1 MSILARGTVCSVDEG
16 VTRVSESE
24 ETNTTAE
31 HWSEGSS
38 ADFLELGE
46 LFVPVRAEQLA
57 TLVDLVPAQ
66 PTETFTAVELGAGA
80 GYLAQAVLGRF
91 PHCRYIA
98 LDGSETMREHLSRHL
113 APFEDRLEI
122 RPFELAEQAWRRTLP
137 SPLRCVLSS
146 LCVHHLTG
154 PQKRQFFIE
163 MEQQL
168 EPGGALLLAD
178 IVEPPSPL
186 VASMFARQ
194 YDEIVRE
201 QSLAQRGNLSG
212 FERFSEMR
220 WNYFRYDYA
229 SPDPDP
235 IDHPSPLSDQL
246 GWLGEAGFGVAS
258 CFWMRAGHAIYGGY
272 K

>member
-1 MSILARGTVCSVDEG
+1 MVCSVDEG
-16 VTRVSESE
+16 TMIVSERE
-24 ETNTTAE
+24 ENNTTAE

-80 GYLAQAVLGRF
+80 GHLAQAILERF

-98 LDGSETMREHLSRHL
+98 LDGSETMREQLSRQL
-113 APFEDRLEI
+113 APFEDRVEI

-154 PQKRQFFIE
+154 PQKRQFFSE
-163 MEQQL
+163 MERLL

-186 VASMFARQ
+186 VAGMFARQ
-194 YDEIVRE
+194 YDEIVRA
-201 QSLAQRGNLSG
+201 QSLTQRGNLSG

-272 K
+272 KYWN

>member
-1 MSILARGTVCSVDEG
+1 MQCYERMNL
-16 VTRVSESE
+16 VSKS

-31 HWSEGSS
+31 HWSEDNS

-46 LFVPVRAEQLA
+46 LFVPARAEQLA

-66 PTETFTAVELGAGA
+66 PTETFTVVELGAGA
-80 GYLAQAVLGRF
+80 GHLAQAILEQF
-91 PHCRYIA
+91 PHCHYVA
-98 LDGSETMREHLSRHL
+98 LDGSERMREHLSRHL
-113 APFEDRLEI
+113 ARLGDRVEI
-122 RPFELAEQAWRRTLP
+122 RPFELAEQAWRQTLP

-154 PQKRQFFIE
+154 PQKRQFFAE
-163 MEQQL
+163 MEQRL
-168 EPGGALLLAD
+168 EPGGSLLLAD
-178 IVEPPSPL
+178 VVEPTGPL
-186 VASMFARQ
+186 IAHLFARQ

-201 QSLAQRGNLSG
+201 QSLVQRGNLSG
-212 FERFSEMR
+212 YEQFNEMR

-229 SPDPDP
+229 SADPDP

-246 GWLGEAGFGVAS
+246 SWLGEAGFGVAS

>member
-1 MSILARGTVCSVDEG
+1 VQCHEG
-16 VTRVSESE
+16 MAIVSES
-24 ETNTTAE
+24 ETNTTAD
-31 HWSEGSS
+31 HWSEDNS

-46 LFVPVRAEQLA
+46 LFVPARAEQLA

-66 PTETFTAVELGAGA
+66 PTETFTVVELGAGA
-80 GYLAQAVLGRF
+80 GHLARAILERF
-91 PHCRYIA
+91 PHCHYVA
-98 LDGSETMREHLSRHL
+98 LDGSERMREHLSRHL
-113 APFEDRLEI
+113 THLGDRVEI

-154 PQKRQFFIE
+154 PKKRQLFFE
-163 MEQQL
+163 MEQLL

-186 VASMFARQ
+186 VAHLFARQ

-212 FERFSEMR
+212 YEQFSQMR
-220 WNYFRYDYA
+220 WNYFLYDYA
-229 SPDPDP
+229 SADPDP
-235 IDHPSPLSDQL
+235 IDHPSLLSDQL
-246 GWLGEAGFGVAS
+246 DWLGETGFGVAS

-272 K
+272 R